1 MQRVEYNVKYQSSTS
16 PGPPLVVS
24 STLVL
29 ILVRL
34 VGGGWSISRRRGISR
49 RGSVSVVLVAVSG
62 LQVLELVA
70 LRQAV
75 RETGLLQDLGGSGS
89 SHRELRRDVGLG
101 RGGEVGDCVGQRLLV
116 DDGRGESALNGVG
129 LMVVRK
135 NRIIGQ

>member
-16 PGPPLVVS
+16 PGSPLVVS

-34 VGGGWSISRRRGISR
+34 VGGGWSISRRGGISR

-70 LRQAV
+70 LR
-75 RETGLLQDLGGSGS
+75 
-89 SHRELRRDVGLG
+89 
-101 RGGEVGDCVGQRLLV
+101 
-116 DDGRGESALNGVG
+116 
-129 LMVVRK
+129 
-135 NRIIGQ
+135 